1 MDGCSLK
8 TGVEIAGEI
17 GVTGEA
23 GALGD
28 FPDVPGGVLEKD
40 FSGVH
45 PGFHQVLFGGQAGL
59 LFEFLRKIAGVQ
71 ARTPGQAGYG
81 NGQVVIAFYV
91 MDSFVN
97 YRLAPFLLYSAG
109 SAGRTEGCGYGWIWF
124 LRIRIFVPES
134 RTQCPKGPGGCG

>member
-97 YRLAPFLLYSAG
+97 YRLAPFCCIAQG
-109 SAGRTEGCGYGWIWF
+109 QQVAQKGVDMAGYGF
-124 LRIRIFVPES
+124 FV
-134 RTQCPKGPGGCG
+134 